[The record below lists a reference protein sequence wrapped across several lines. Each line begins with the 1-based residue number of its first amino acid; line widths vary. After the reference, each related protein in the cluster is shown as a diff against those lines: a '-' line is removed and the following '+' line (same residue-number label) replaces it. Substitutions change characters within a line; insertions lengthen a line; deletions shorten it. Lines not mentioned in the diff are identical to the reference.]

1 MSRRENRPEVQGY
14 MPDWGTL
21 YERWK
26 NKELGKDTMDMI
38 QKGIVDDYNSNP
50 DLQKLVHGVGDFYQ
64 DLRTVD
70 GKEKYNPFNYLTA
83 GTLRALEGAGW
94 LVDKTA
100 GKFLKD
106 TIHNTLRVDPRIA
119 TIGSEAIQ
127 IAAAPKAI
135 SKSIGSLNKAIASPQ
150 AKNLAYKA
158 GQSARRFKDRL
169 GSVPTTAYDDAIGI
183 FELPSQEFK
192 ELGKLAKQP
201 GINSLTLAR
210 RFQLQKKALERKYG
224 KRPDSDLQGMATPN
238 QPRPKLP
245 PKVTTNE
252 KIKKAL
258 LNDEAIILNPTYR
271 GGKITVRDEA
281 DFFDVSAALIGPGQE
296 IKKDAK
302 GRKIPYVRKGPG
314 NVTEFGGTKSAQR
327 DMIYKHLQAAL
338 GPKNIT
344 RTEFNKYAK
353 EQIEAE
359 KDLRKAIKLLNLR
372 SYASIKN
379 IDLSEYPTKEAQ
391 LEFLNQINK
400 AKKNKTNYTDYKETF
415 DYGHIISAKT
425 GFRLED
431 LGMNRISN
439 TEIESARNIE
449 SRDPYTNRIIEILQE
464 GNRERGSRRDFIP
477 EVQMMR
483 NTAGTVVEDFVKWKS
498 NQPGAKGP
506 NLYKILDKFIPREQ
520 HDNYLKFVQKRFYEK
535 RQVAGS
541 FKNYLEF
548 EEGIP
553 YARFKKLG
561 SKLQL
566 QLRRAYEKEV
576 ADAGIVTGRQQYDQA
591 YQWMREAIDE
601 FIGLHHLDK
610 AKRIRAPKEA
620 GALYDIEDLMPRDIE
635 TLLDMILP
643 DSIND

>member
-1 MSRRENRPEVQGY
+1 M
-14 MPDWGTL
+14 
-21 YERWK
+21 
-26 NKELGKDTMDMI
+26 
-38 QKGIVDDYNSNP
+38 
-50 DLQKLVHGVGDFYQ
+50 
-64 DLRTVD
+64 
-70 GKEKYNPFNYLTA
+70 
-83 GTLRALEGAGW
+83 
-94 LVDKTA
+94 
-100 GKFLKD
+100 
-106 TIHNTLRVDPRIA
+106 
-119 TIGSEAIQ
+119 
-127 IAAAPKAI
+127 
-135 SKSIGSLNKAIASPQ
+135 KSP
-150 AKNLAYKA
+150 
-158 GQSARRFKDRL
+158 KDRFP
-169 GSVPTTAYDDAIGI
+169 GADDIKG
-183 FELPSQEFK
+183 QE
-192 ELGKLAKQP
+192 Q
-201 GINSLTLAR
+201 S
-210 RFQLQKKALERKYG
+210 
-224 KRPDSDLQGMATPN
+224 
-238 QPRPKLP
+238 RPKLP

-252 KIKKAL
+252 KMKKAL

-296 IKKDAK
+296 TKKDSK
-302 GRKIPYVRKGPG
+302 GRKIPYDRKG
-314 NVTEFGGTKSAQR
+314 VTEFGSTKSAQR
-327 DMIYKHLQAAL
+327 DKVYKHLQAAL

-372 SYASIKN
+372 AYAAEKG

-400 AKKNKTNYTDYKETF
+400 AKRAKTNYTDYRETF

-439 TEIESARNIE
+439 TEIEAAHNIV
-449 SRDPYTNRIIEILQE
+449 SRDPYTQKIIEILQE

-483 NTAGTVVEDFVKWKS
+483 NTAGTVVEDFIKWRS

-520 HDNYLKFVQKRFYEK
+520 HENYLRFVQKRFYEK

-541 FKNYLEF
+541 FKEFLEY

-553 YARFKKLG
+553 YERFKKLG
-561 SKLQL
+561 RKLQL
-566 QLRRAYEKEV
+566 QLRRMYEKEV
-576 ADAGIVTGRQQYDQA
+576 ADAGIVIGRQQYDQA

-610 AKRIRAPKEA
+610 AKRIRGPKEA

>member
-1 MSRRENRPEVQGY
+1 MSYIKPIPLEELPYTPVELGEMLDNDEKEREIEIEGY
-14 MPDWGTL
+14 GKGRLVISPQN
-21 YERWK
+21 K
-26 NKELGKDTMDMI
+26 NKPFFYADEANLPANQKAAKQLQVAETAFNAPLLLSPLLGLASGIPKIVKDRTRAQIKKARMSADE
-38 QKGIVDDYNSNP
+38 SN
-50 DLQKLVHGVGDFYQ
+50 LEGAINLKQ
-64 DLRTVD
+64 TVD
-70 GKEKYNPFNYLTA
+70 GVFNMPSQQVRDIVRIAKKNKISYKQAEEYLNLKLKGVEPS
-83 GTLRALEGAGW
+83 GTLNPGSSVE
-94 LVDKTA
+94 
-100 GKFLKD
+100 
-106 TIHNTLRVDPRIA
+106 TLTKRFM
-119 TIGSEAIQ
+119 
-127 IAAAPKAI
+127 
-135 SKSIGSLNKAIASPQ
+135 KSP
-150 AKNLAYKA
+150 
-158 GQSARRFKDRL
+158 KDRFP
-169 GSVPTTAYDDAIGI
+169 GADDIKG
-183 FELPSQEFK
+183 QE
-192 ELGKLAKQP
+192 Q
-201 GINSLTLAR
+201 S
-210 RFQLQKKALERKYG
+210 
-224 KRPDSDLQGMATPN
+224 
-238 QPRPKLP
+238 RPKLP

-252 KIKKAL
+252 KMKQAL

-296 IKKDAK
+296 IKKDSK
-302 GRKIPYVRKGPG
+302 GRKIPYDRRG
-314 NVTEFGGTKSAQR
+314 VTEFGSAKSAQR
-327 DMIYKHLQAAL
+327 DKVYKHLQAAL

-353 EQIEAE
+353 EQVEAE

-372 SYASIKN
+372 AYAAEKG

-400 AKKNKTNYTDYKETF
+400 AKRAKTNYTDYRETF

-439 TEIESARNIE
+439 TEIEAAHNIV
-449 SRDPYTNRIIEILQE
+449 SRDPYTQKIIEILQE

-483 NTAGTVVEDFVKWKS
+483 NTAGSVVEDFVKWKS

-520 HDNYLKFVQKRFYEK
+520 HENYLRFVQKRFYEK

-553 YARFKKLG
+553 YERFKKLG
-561 SKLQL
+561 RKLQL
-566 QLRRAYEKEV
+566 KLRRAYEKEV

-610 AKRIRAPKEA
+610 AKRIRGPKEA

>member
-1 MSRRENRPEVQGY
+1 MSYIKPIPLEELPYTPVELGEMLDNDEKEREIEIEGY
-14 MPDWGTL
+14 GKGRLVISPQN
-21 YERWK
+21 K
-26 NKELGKDTMDMI
+26 NKPFFYADEANLPANQKAAKQLQVAETAFNAPLLLSPLLGLASGIPKIVKDRTRAQIKKARMSADE
-38 QKGIVDDYNSNP
+38 SN
-50 DLQKLVHGVGDFYQ
+50 LEGAINLKQ
-64 DLRTVD
+64 TVD
-70 GKEKYNPFNYLTA
+70 GVFNMPSQQVRDIVRIAKKNKISYKQAEEYLNLKLKGVEPS
-83 GTLRALEGAGW
+83 GTLNPGSSVE
-94 LVDKTA
+94 
-100 GKFLKD
+100 
-106 TIHNTLRVDPRIA
+106 TLTKRFM
-119 TIGSEAIQ
+119 
-127 IAAAPKAI
+127 
-135 SKSIGSLNKAIASPQ
+135 KSP
-150 AKNLAYKA
+150 
-158 GQSARRFKDRL
+158 KDRFP
-169 GSVPTTAYDDAIGI
+169 GADDIKG
-183 FELPSQEFK
+183 QE
-192 ELGKLAKQP
+192 Q
-201 GINSLTLAR
+201 S
-210 RFQLQKKALERKYG
+210 
-224 KRPDSDLQGMATPN
+224 
-238 QPRPKLP
+238 RPKLP

-252 KIKKAL
+252 KMKQAL

-296 IKKDAK
+296 IKKDFK
-302 GRKIPYVRKGPG
+302 GRKIPYDIKE
-314 NVTEFGGTKSAQR
+314 VTEFGGVKSPQR
-327 DMIYKHLQAAL
+327 DKVYKHLQAAL

-353 EQIEAE
+353 EQVEAE

-372 SYASIKN
+372 AYAAEKG

-400 AKKNKTNYTDYKETF
+400 AKRAKTNYTDYRETF

-439 TEIESARNIE
+439 TEIEAAHNIV
-449 SRDPYTNRIIEILQE
+449 SRDPYTQKIIEILQE

-483 NTAGTVVEDFVKWKS
+483 NTAGSVVEDFVKWKS

-520 HDNYLKFVQKRFYEK
+520 HENYLRFVQKRFYEK

-553 YARFKKLG
+553 YERFKKLG
-561 SKLQL
+561 RKLQL
-566 QLRRAYEKEV
+566 KLRRAYEKEI

-610 AKRIRAPKEA
+610 AKRIRGPKEA

>member
-1 MSRRENRPEVQGY
+1 MSYIKPIPLEELPYTPVELGEMLDNDEKEREIEIEGY
-14 MPDWGTL
+14 GKGRLVISPQN
-21 YERWK
+21 K
-26 NKELGKDTMDMI
+26 NKPFFYADEANLPANQKAAKQLQVAETAFNAPLLLSPLLGLASGIPKIVKDRTRAQIKKARMSADE
-38 QKGIVDDYNSNP
+38 SN
-50 DLQKLVHGVGDFYQ
+50 LEGAINLKQ
-64 DLRTVD
+64 TVD
-70 GKEKYNPFNYLTA
+70 GVFNMPSQQVRDIVRIAKKNKISYKQAEEYLNLKLKRVEPS
-83 GTLRALEGAGW
+83 GTLNPGSSVE
-94 LVDKTA
+94 
-100 GKFLKD
+100 
-106 TIHNTLRVDPRIA
+106 TLTKRFM
-119 TIGSEAIQ
+119 
-127 IAAAPKAI
+127 
-135 SKSIGSLNKAIASPQ
+135 KSP
-150 AKNLAYKA
+150 
-158 GQSARRFKDRL
+158 KDRFP
-169 GSVPTTAYDDAIGI
+169 GADDIKG
-183 FELPSQEFK
+183 QE
-192 ELGKLAKQP
+192 Q
-201 GINSLTLAR
+201 S
-210 RFQLQKKALERKYG
+210 
-224 KRPDSDLQGMATPN
+224 
-238 QPRPKLP
+238 RPKLP

-252 KIKKAL
+252 KMKQAL

-296 IKKDAK
+296 TKKDSK
-302 GRKIPYVRKGPG
+302 GRKIPYDRRG
-314 NVTEFGGTKSAQR
+314 VTEFGSAKSAQR
-327 DMIYKHLQAAL
+327 DKVYKHLQAAL

-353 EQIEAE
+353 EQVEAE

-372 SYASIKN
+372 AYAAEKG

-400 AKKNKTNYTDYKETF
+400 AKRAKTNYTDYRETF

-439 TEIESARNIE
+439 TEIEAAHNIV
-449 SRDPYTNRIIEILQE
+449 SRDPYTQKIIEILQE

-483 NTAGTVVEDFVKWKS
+483 NTAGSVVEDFVKWKS

-520 HDNYLKFVQKRFYEK
+520 HENYLRFVQKRFYEK

-553 YARFKKLG
+553 YERFKKLG
-561 SKLQL
+561 RKLQL
-566 QLRRAYEKEV
+566 KLRRAYEKEV

-610 AKRIRAPKEA
+610 AKRIRGPKEA

>member
-1 MSRRENRPEVQGY
+1 MSYIKPIPLEELPYTPVELGEMLDNDEKEREIEIEGY
-14 MPDWGTL
+14 GKGRLVISPQN
-21 YERWK
+21 K
-26 NKELGKDTMDMI
+26 NKPFFYADEANLPANQKAAKQLQVAETAFNAPLLLSPLLGLASGIPKIVKDRTRAQIKKARMSADE
-38 QKGIVDDYNSNP
+38 SN
-50 DLQKLVHGVGDFYQ
+50 LEGAINLKQ
-64 DLRTVD
+64 TVD
-70 GKEKYNPFNYLTA
+70 GVFNMPSQQVRDIVRIAKKNKISYKQAEEYLNLKLKGVEPS
-83 GTLRALEGAGW
+83 GTLNPGSSVE
-94 LVDKTA
+94 
-100 GKFLKD
+100 
-106 TIHNTLRVDPRIA
+106 TLTKRFM
-119 TIGSEAIQ
+119 
-127 IAAAPKAI
+127 
-135 SKSIGSLNKAIASPQ
+135 KSP
-150 AKNLAYKA
+150 
-158 GQSARRFKDRL
+158 KDRFP
-169 GSVPTTAYDDAIGI
+169 GADDIKG
-183 FELPSQEFK
+183 QE
-192 ELGKLAKQP
+192 Q
-201 GINSLTLAR
+201 S
-210 RFQLQKKALERKYG
+210 
-224 KRPDSDLQGMATPN
+224 
-238 QPRPKLP
+238 RPKLP

-252 KIKKAL
+252 KMKQAL

-296 IKKDAK
+296 TKKDSK
-302 GRKIPYVRKGPG
+302 GRKIPYDRKG
-314 NVTEFGGTKSAQR
+314 VTEFGGTKSSQR
-327 DMIYKHLQAAL
+327 DKVYKHLQAAL

-353 EQIEAE
+353 EQVEAE

-372 SYASIKN
+372 AYAAEKG

-400 AKKNKTNYTDYKETF
+400 AKRAKTNYTDYRETF

-439 TEIESARNIE
+439 TEIEAAHNIV
-449 SRDPYTNRIIEILQE
+449 SRDPYTQKIIEILQE

-483 NTAGTVVEDFVKWKS
+483 NTAGSVVEDFVKWKS

-520 HDNYLKFVQKRFYEK
+520 HENYLRFVQKRFYEK

-553 YARFKKLG
+553 YERFKKLG
-561 SKLQL
+561 RKLQL
-566 QLRRAYEKEV
+566 KLRRAYEKEV

-610 AKRIRAPKEA
+610 AKRIRGPKEA

>member
-1 MSRRENRPEVQGY
+1 MSYIKPIPLEELPYTPVELGEMLDNDEKEREIEIEGY
-14 MPDWGTL
+14 GKGRLVISPQN
-21 YERWK
+21 K
-26 NKELGKDTMDMI
+26 NKPFFYADEANLPANQKAAKQLQVAETAFNAPLLLSPLLGLASGIPKIVKDRTRAQIKKARMSADE
-38 QKGIVDDYNSNP
+38 SN
-50 DLQKLVHGVGDFYQ
+50 LEGAINLKQ
-64 DLRTVD
+64 TVD
-70 GKEKYNPFNYLTA
+70 GVFNMPSQQVRDIVRIAKQNKISYKQAEEYLNLKLKGVEPS
-83 GTLRALEGAGW
+83 GTLNPGSSVE
-94 LVDKTA
+94 
-100 GKFLKD
+100 
-106 TIHNTLRVDPRIA
+106 TLTKRFM
-119 TIGSEAIQ
+119 
-127 IAAAPKAI
+127 
-135 SKSIGSLNKAIASPQ
+135 KSP
-150 AKNLAYKA
+150 
-158 GQSARRFKDRL
+158 KDRFP
-169 GSVPTTAYDDAIGI
+169 GADDIKG
-183 FELPSQEFK
+183 QE
-192 ELGKLAKQP
+192 Q
-201 GINSLTLAR
+201 S
-210 RFQLQKKALERKYG
+210 
-224 KRPDSDLQGMATPN
+224 
-238 QPRPKLP
+238 RPKLP

-252 KIKKAL
+252 KMKQAL

-296 IKKDAK
+296 TKKDPK
-302 GRKIPYVRKGPG
+302 GRKIPYDRKG
-314 NVTEFGGTKSAQR
+314 VTEFGGTKSSQR
-327 DMIYKHLQAAL
+327 DKVYKHLQAAL

-372 SYASIKN
+372 AYAAEKG

-400 AKKNKTNYTDYKETF
+400 AKRAKTNYTDYRETF

-439 TEIESARNIE
+439 TEIEAAHNIV
-449 SRDPYTNRIIEILQE
+449 SRDPYTQKIIEILQE

-483 NTAGTVVEDFVKWKS
+483 NTAGSVVEDFVKWKS

-520 HDNYLKFVQKRFYEK
+520 HENYLRFVQKRFYEK

-553 YARFKKLG
+553 YERFKKLG
-561 SKLQL
+561 RKLQL
-566 QLRRAYEKEV
+566 KLRRAYEKEV

-610 AKRIRAPKEA
+610 AKRIRGPKEA

>member
-1 MSRRENRPEVQGY
+1 MSYIKPIPLEELPYTPVELGEMLENDEKEREIEVEGY
-14 MPDWGTL
+14 GKGRL
-21 YERWK
+21 VISKQNK
-26 NKELGKDTMDMI
+26 NKPFFYADEANIPANQKAAKQLQVAETAFNAPLLLSPLLGLASGIPKIVKDRTRAQIKKARMSADE
-38 QKGIVDDYNSNP
+38 SN
-50 DLQKLVHGVGDFYQ
+50 LEGAINLKQ
-64 DLRTVD
+64 TVD
-70 GKEKYNPFNYLTA
+70 GVFNMPSQQVRDIVRIAKQNKISYKQAEEYLNLKLKGVEPS
-83 GTLRALEGAGW
+83 GTLNPGSSIE
-94 LVDKTA
+94 
-100 GKFLKD
+100 
-106 TIHNTLRVDPRIA
+106 TLTKRFM
-119 TIGSEAIQ
+119 
-127 IAAAPKAI
+127 
-135 SKSIGSLNKAIASPQ
+135 KSP
-150 AKNLAYKA
+150 
-158 GQSARRFKDRL
+158 KDRFP
-169 GSVPTTAYDDAIGI
+169 GADDIKG
-183 FELPSQEFK
+183 QE
-192 ELGKLAKQP
+192 Q
-201 GINSLTLAR
+201 S
-210 RFQLQKKALERKYG
+210 
-224 KRPDSDLQGMATPN
+224 
-238 QPRPKLP
+238 RPKLP

-252 KIKKAL
+252 KMKKAL

-296 IKKDAK
+296 IKKDSK
-302 GRKIPYVRKGPG
+302 GRKIPYDRRG
-314 NVTEFGGTKSAQR
+314 VTEFGSAKSAQR
-327 DMIYKHLQAAL
+327 DKVYKHLQAAL

-353 EQIEAE
+353 EQVEAE

-372 SYASIKN
+372 AYAAEKG

-400 AKKNKTNYTDYKETF
+400 AKRAKTNYTDYRETF

-439 TEIESARNIE
+439 TEIEAAHNIV
-449 SRDPYTNRIIEILQE
+449 SRDPYTQKIIEILQE

-520 HDNYLKFVQKRFYEK
+520 HENYLRFVQKRFYEK

-553 YARFKKLG
+553 YERFKKLG
-561 SKLQL
+561 RKLQL
-566 QLRRAYEKEV
+566 KLRRAYEKEV
-576 ADAGIVTGRQQYDQA
+576 ADAGIVIGRQQYDQA

-610 AKRIRAPKEA
+610 AKRIRGPKEA

>member
-1 MSRRENRPEVQGY
+1 MSYIKPIPLEELPYTPVELGEMLDNDEKEREIEIEGY
-14 MPDWGTL
+14 GKGRLVISPQN
-21 YERWK
+21 K
-26 NKELGKDTMDMI
+26 NKPFFYADEANLPANQKAAKQLQVAETAFNAPLLLSPLLGLASGIPKIVKDRTRAQIKKARMSADE
-38 QKGIVDDYNSNP
+38 SN
-50 DLQKLVHGVGDFYQ
+50 LEGAINLKQ
-64 DLRTVD
+64 TVD
-70 GKEKYNPFNYLTA
+70 GVFNMPSQQVRDIVRIAKKNKISYKQAEEYLNLKLKGVEPS
-83 GTLRALEGAGW
+83 GTLNPGSSVE
-94 LVDKTA
+94 
-100 GKFLKD
+100 
-106 TIHNTLRVDPRIA
+106 TLTKRFM
-119 TIGSEAIQ
+119 
-127 IAAAPKAI
+127 
-135 SKSIGSLNKAIASPQ
+135 KSP
-150 AKNLAYKA
+150 
-158 GQSARRFKDRL
+158 KDRFP
-169 GSVPTTAYDDAIGI
+169 GADDIKG
-183 FELPSQEFK
+183 QE
-192 ELGKLAKQP
+192 Q
-201 GINSLTLAR
+201 S
-210 RFQLQKKALERKYG
+210 
-224 KRPDSDLQGMATPN
+224 
-238 QPRPKLP
+238 RPKLP

-252 KIKKAL
+252 KMKQAL

-271 GGKITVRDEA
+271 GGKITVRAEA

-296 IKKDAK
+296 TKKDSK
-302 GRKIPYVRKGPG
+302 GRKIPYDRRG
-314 NVTEFGGTKSAQR
+314 VTEFGSAKSAQR
-327 DMIYKHLQAAL
+327 DKVYKHLQAAL

-353 EQIEAE
+353 EQVEAE

-372 SYASIKN
+372 AYAAEKG

-400 AKKNKTNYTDYKETF
+400 AKRNKTNYTDYRETF

-439 TEIESARNIE
+439 TEIEAAHNIV
-449 SRDPYTNRIIEILQE
+449 SRDPYTQKIIEILQE

-483 NTAGTVVEDFVKWKS
+483 NTAGSVVEDFVKWKS

-520 HDNYLKFVQKRFYEK
+520 HENYLRFVQKRFYEK

-553 YARFKKLG
+553 YERFKKLG
-561 SKLQL
+561 RKLQL
-566 QLRRAYEKEV
+566 KLRRAYEKEV

-610 AKRIRAPKEA
+610 AKRIRGPKEA

>member
-1 MSRRENRPEVQGY
+1 MSYIKPIPLEELPYTPVELGEMLDNDEKEREIEIEGY
-14 MPDWGTL
+14 GKGRLVISPQN
-21 YERWK
+21 K
-26 NKELGKDTMDMI
+26 NKPFFYADEANLPANQKAAKQLQVAETAFNAPLLLSPLLGLASGIPKIVKDRTRAQIKKARMSADE
-38 QKGIVDDYNSNP
+38 SN
-50 DLQKLVHGVGDFYQ
+50 LEGAINLKQ
-64 DLRTVD
+64 TVD
-70 GKEKYNPFNYLTA
+70 GVFNMPSQQVRDIVRIAKKNKISYKQAEEYLNLKLKGVEPS
-83 GTLRALEGAGW
+83 GTLNPGSSVE
-94 LVDKTA
+94 
-100 GKFLKD
+100 
-106 TIHNTLRVDPRIA
+106 TLTKRFM
-119 TIGSEAIQ
+119 
-127 IAAAPKAI
+127 
-135 SKSIGSLNKAIASPQ
+135 KSP
-150 AKNLAYKA
+150 
-158 GQSARRFKDRL
+158 KDRFP
-169 GSVPTTAYDDAIGI
+169 GADDIKG
-183 FELPSQEFK
+183 QE
-192 ELGKLAKQP
+192 Q
-201 GINSLTLAR
+201 S
-210 RFQLQKKALERKYG
+210 
-224 KRPDSDLQGMATPN
+224 
-238 QPRPKLP
+238 RPKLP

-252 KIKKAL
+252 KMKQAL

-296 IKKDAK
+296 IMKDSK
-302 GRKIPYVRKGPG
+302 GRKIPYDRRG
-314 NVTEFGGTKSAQR
+314 VTEFGSTKSAQR
-327 DMIYKHLQAAL
+327 DKIYKHLQAAL

-372 SYASIKN
+372 AYAAEKG

-400 AKKNKTNYTDYKETF
+400 AKRAKTNYTDYRETF

-439 TEIESARNIE
+439 TEIEAAHNIV
-449 SRDPYTNRIIEILQE
+449 SRDPYTQKIIEILQE

-483 NTAGTVVEDFVKWKS
+483 NTAGSVVEDFVKWKS

-520 HDNYLKFVQKRFYEK
+520 HENYLRFVQKRFYEK

-553 YARFKKLG
+553 YERFKKLG
-561 SKLQL
+561 RKLQL
-566 QLRRAYEKEV
+566 KLRRAYEKEV

-610 AKRIRAPKEA
+610 AKRIRGPKEA

>member
-1 MSRRENRPEVQGY
+1 MAYIKPIPLEELPYTPVELGEMLDNDEKEREIEIEGY
-14 MPDWGTL
+14 GKGRLVISPQN
-21 YERWK
+21 K
-26 NKELGKDTMDMI
+26 NKPFFYADEANLPANQKAAKQLQVAETAFNAPLLLSPLLGLASGIPKIVKDRTRAQIKKARMSADE
-38 QKGIVDDYNSNP
+38 SN
-50 DLQKLVHGVGDFYQ
+50 LEGAINLKQ
-64 DLRTVD
+64 TVD
-70 GKEKYNPFNYLTA
+70 GVFNMPSQQVRDIVRIAKKNKISYKQAEEYLNLKLKGVEPS
-83 GTLRALEGAGW
+83 GTLNPGSSVE
-94 LVDKTA
+94 
-100 GKFLKD
+100 
-106 TIHNTLRVDPRIA
+106 TLTKRFM
-119 TIGSEAIQ
+119 
-127 IAAAPKAI
+127 
-135 SKSIGSLNKAIASPQ
+135 KSP
-150 AKNLAYKA
+150 
-158 GQSARRFKDRL
+158 KDRFP
-169 GSVPTTAYDDAIGI
+169 GADDIKG
-183 FELPSQEFK
+183 QE
-192 ELGKLAKQP
+192 Q
-201 GINSLTLAR
+201 S
-210 RFQLQKKALERKYG
+210 
-224 KRPDSDLQGMATPN
+224 
-238 QPRPKLP
+238 RPKLP

-252 KIKKAL
+252 KMKQAL

-296 IKKDAK
+296 TKKDSK
-302 GRKIPYVRKGPG
+302 GRKIPYDRRG
-314 NVTEFGGTKSAQR
+314 VTEFGSAKSAQR
-327 DMIYKHLQAAL
+327 DKVYKHLQAAL

-353 EQIEAE
+353 EQVEAE

-372 SYASIKN
+372 AYAAEKG

-400 AKKNKTNYTDYKETF
+400 AKRAKTNYTDYRETF

-439 TEIESARNIE
+439 TEIEAAHNIV
-449 SRDPYTNRIIEILQE
+449 SRDPYTQKIIEILQE

-483 NTAGTVVEDFVKWKS
+483 NTAGSVVEDFVKWKS

-520 HDNYLKFVQKRFYEK
+520 HENYLRFVQKRFYEK

-553 YARFKKLG
+553 YERFKKLG
-561 SKLQL
+561 RKLQL
-566 QLRRAYEKEV
+566 KLRRAYEKEV

-610 AKRIRAPKEA
+610 AKRIRGPKEA

>member
-1 MSRRENRPEVQGY
+1 MSYIKPIPLEDLPYTPVELGEMLENDEKEREIEVEGY
-14 MPDWGTL
+14 GKGRL
-21 YERWK
+21 VISKQNK
-26 NKELGKDTMDMI
+26 NKPFFYADEANIPANQKAAKQLEIAETAFNAPLLLSPVLGLASGIPKIAKDKTRAQIKKARMSADE
-38 QKGIVDDYNSNP
+38 SN
-50 DLQKLVHGVGDFYQ
+50 LEGAINLKQ
-64 DLRTVD
+64 TVD
-70 GKEKYNPFNYLTA
+70 GVFNMPSQQVQQIIKIAKRNKISYKQAEEYLNLKLKGIEPT
-83 GTLRALEGAGW
+83 GTLNPGSSVE
-94 LVDKTA
+94 
-100 GKFLKD
+100 
-106 TIHNTLRVDPRIA
+106 TLTKRFM
-119 TIGSEAIQ
+119 
-127 IAAAPKAI
+127 
-135 SKSIGSLNKAIASPQ
+135 KSP
-150 AKNLAYKA
+150 
-158 GQSARRFKDRL
+158 KDRFP
-169 GSVPTTAYDDAIGI
+169 GADDIKG
-183 FELPSQEFK
+183 QE
-192 ELGKLAKQP
+192 
-201 GINSLTLAR
+201 
-210 RFQLQKKALERKYG
+210 
-224 KRPDSDLQGMATPN
+224 

-252 KIKKAL
+252 KMRRAL

-296 IKKDAK
+296 TKKDSK
-302 GRKIPYVRKGPG
+302 GRKIPYDRRG
-314 NVTEFGGTKSAQR
+314 VTEFGSTKSAQR
-327 DMIYKHLQAAL
+327 DKVYKHLQAAL

-353 EQIEAE
+353 EQIAAE

-372 SYASIKN
+372 SYAANKG

-391 LEFLNQINK
+391 LDFLNYINK
-400 AKKNKTNYTDYKETF
+400 RKRAKDPRYIDYKETF

-439 TEIESARNIE
+439 TEIESAHNIV
-449 SRDPYTNRIIEILQE
+449 SRDPYTQKIIEILQE

-483 NTAGTVVEDFVKWKS
+483 NTAGTVVEDFVKWKA

-506 NLYKILDKFIPREQ
+506 NLTKILDKFIPREQ

-541 FKNYLEF
+541 FKQFLEY

-553 YARFKKLG
+553 YERFKKLG
-561 SKLQL
+561 RKLQL

-576 ADAGIVTGRQQYDQA
+576 ADAGIVIGRQQYDQA

-610 AKRIRAPKEA
+610 AKRIRGPKEA

>member
-1 MSRRENRPEVQGY
+1 MSYIKPIPLEDLPYTPVELGEMLENDEKEREIEVEGY
-14 MPDWGTL
+14 GKGRL
-21 YERWK
+21 VISKQNK
-26 NKELGKDTMDMI
+26 NKPFFYADEANLPANLKAAKQLQVAETAFNAPLLLSPVLGLASGIPKIAKDRTRAQIKKARMSADE
-38 QKGIVDDYNSNP
+38 SN
-50 DLQKLVHGVGDFYQ
+50 LEGAINLKK
-64 DLRTVD
+64 TVD
-70 GKEKYNPFNYLTA
+70 GVFNMPSQQVRDIIRIAKKNKISYKQAEEYLNLKLTGTEPT
-83 GTLRALEGAGW
+83 GTL
-94 LVDKTA
+94 
-100 GKFLKD
+100 
-106 TIHNTLRVDPRIA
+106 NP
-119 TIGSEAIQ
+119 GSSVE
-127 IAAAPKAI
+127 KLTKRFM
-135 SKSIGSLNKAIASPQ
+135 KSP
-150 AKNLAYKA
+150 
-158 GQSARRFKDRL
+158 KDRFP
-169 GSVPTTAYDDAIGI
+169 GADDVKG
-183 FELPSQEFK
+183 QE
-192 ELGKLAKQP
+192 Q
-201 GINSLTLAR
+201 S
-210 RFQLQKKALERKYG
+210 
-224 KRPDSDLQGMATPN
+224 
-238 QPRPKLP
+238 RPKLP

-252 KIKKAL
+252 KMKQAL

-296 IKKDAK
+296 IMKDSK
-302 GRKIPYVRKGPG
+302 GRKIPYDRKG
-314 NVTEFGGTKSAQR
+314 VTEFGGTKSPQR
-327 DMIYKHLQAAL
+327 DKVYKHLQAAL

-344 RTEFNKYAK
+344 REEFNKYAK

-372 SYASIKN
+372 AYAAEKG

-400 AKKNKTNYTDYKETF
+400 AKRAKTNYTDYRETF

-439 TEIESARNIE
+439 TEIEAAHNIV
-449 SRDPYTNRIIEILQE
+449 SRDPYTQKIIEILQE

-477 EVQMMR
+477 EIQMMR

-553 YARFKKLG
+553 YERFKKLG
-561 SKLQL
+561 RKLQL

-576 ADAGIVTGRQQYDQA
+576 AEAGIVVGRQQYDQA

-610 AKRIRAPKEA
+610 AKRIRGPKEA

>member
-1 MSRRENRPEVQGY
+1 MSYIKPIPLEELPYTPVELGEMLENDEKEREIEVEGY
-14 MPDWGTL
+14 GKGRL
-21 YERWK
+21 VISRQNK
-26 NKELGKDTMDMI
+26 NKPFFYADEANIPANLKAAKQLQIAETAFNAPLLLSPLLGLATGIPKIAKDRTRAQIKKARMSADE
-38 QKGIVDDYNSNP
+38 SN
-50 DLQKLVHGVGDFYQ
+50 LEGAINLKQ
-64 DLRTVD
+64 TVD
-70 GKEKYNPFNYLTA
+70 GVFNMPSQQVRDIVRIAKKNKISYKQAEEYLNLKLKGVEPK
-83 GTLRALEGAGW
+83 GTLNPGSDRLSRGYKKGG
-94 LVDKTA
+94 LFDPNRD
-100 GKFLKD
+100 D
-106 TIHNTLRVDPRIA
+106 TIMYSST
-119 TIGSEAIQ
+119 
-127 IAAAPKAI
+127 
-135 SKSIGSLNKAIASPQ
+135 
-150 AKNLAYKA
+150 
-158 GQSARRFKDRL
+158 
-169 GSVPTTAYDDAIGI
+169 
-183 FELPSQEFK
+183 
-192 ELGKLAKQP
+192 
-201 GINSLTLAR
+201 
-210 RFQLQKKALERKYG
+210 
-224 KRPDSDLQGMATPN
+224 PD

-245 PKVTTNE
+245 PKITTNE
-252 KIKKAL
+252 KMKKAL

-296 IKKDAK
+296 TKKDSK
-302 GRKIPYVRKGPG
+302 GRKIPYDRKG
-314 NVTEFGGTKSAQR
+314 VTEFGSAKSAQR
-327 DMIYKHLQAAL
+327 DKIYKHLQAAL

-353 EQIEAE
+353 EQVEAE

-372 SYASIKN
+372 AYAAEKG

-400 AKKNKTNYTDYKETF
+400 AKRAKTNYTDYRETF

-439 TEIESARNIE
+439 TEIEAAHNIV
-449 SRDPYTNRIIEILQE
+449 SRDPYTQKIIEILQE

-483 NTAGTVVEDFVKWKS
+483 NTAGTVVEDFIKWRS

-506 NLYKILDKFIPREQ
+506 NLYKILDNFIPREQ
-520 HDNYLKFVQKRFYEK
+520 HENYLRFVQKRFYEK

-541 FKNYLEF
+541 FKQYLEN
-548 EEGIP
+548 ELGMP
-553 YARFKKLG
+553 YKRFNKLG
-561 SKLQL
+561 RKLQL
-566 QLRRAYEKEV
+566 QIRRDYEKEV
-576 ADAGIVTGRQQYDQA
+576 AEAGIVIGRQQYDQA

-610 AKRIRAPKEA
+610 AKRIRGPKEA

-643 DSIND
+643 DSIDD

>member
-1 MSRRENRPEVQGY
+1 MPDHYDEKDYEENRRSNRPEFKEREKF
-14 MPDWGTL
+14 GTEFLNRIGDRINETAYGRFRQEGLQKQAELKGKL
-21 YERWK
+21 YESSSPLIQKVIDTYNTPNRLEANILK
-26 NKELGKDTMDMI
+26 GISDATQIDERISTPLTYAALAGGVKGLSKVKPKHLGIKQTIEPYTPPKGLGKTPRNMVNI
-38 QKGIVDDYNSNP
+38 TNQVDEVFNMPSFTVQEIIKVAKRNKISYKKAEEYLKLKTQGTTPTQSINP
-50 DLQKLVHGVGDFYQ
+50 GTNAGLIEGDLPLNVVHARLMKIAKD
-64 DLRTVD
+64 
-70 GKEKYNPFNYLTA
+70 K
-83 GTLRALEGAGW
+83 GAG
-94 LVDKTA
+94 D
-100 GKFLKD
+100 
-106 TIHNTLRVDPRIA
+106 
-119 TIGSEAIQ
+119 
-127 IAAAPKAI
+127 
-135 SKSIGSLNKAIASPQ
+135 
-150 AKNLAYKA
+150 
-158 GQSARRFKDRL
+158 
-169 GSVPTTAYDDAIGI
+169 
-183 FELPSQEFK
+183 
-192 ELGKLAKQP
+192 
-201 GINSLTLAR
+201 
-210 RFQLQKKALERKYG
+210 LE
-224 KRPDSDLQGMATPN
+224 M
-238 QPRPKLP
+238 KLP
-245 PKVTTNE
+245 PKITTNE
-252 KIKKAL
+252 KMKQAL

-296 IKKDAK
+296 TKKDSK
-302 GRKIPYVRKGPG
+302 GRKIPYDRRG
-314 NVTEFGGTKSAQR
+314 VTEFGGTKSPQR
-327 DMIYKHLQAAL
+327 DKVYKHLQAAL

-372 SYASIKN
+372 AYAAEKG
-379 IDLSEYPTKEAQ
+379 IDLSNYPTKEAQ

-400 AKKNKTNYTDYKETF
+400 AKRAKTNYTDYRETF

-439 TEIESARNIE
+439 TEIEAAHNIV
-449 SRDPYTNRIIEILQE
+449 SRDPYTQKIIEILQE

-520 HDNYLKFVQKRFYEK
+520 HENYLRFVQKRFYEK

-541 FKNYLEF
+541 FKEYLEY
-548 EEGIP
+548 ELGIP
-553 YARFKKLG
+553 FKRFNKLG
-561 SKLQL
+561 RKLQL
-566 QLRRAYEKEV
+566 QIRRDYEKEV
-576 ADAGIVTGRQQYDQA
+576 AEAGIVIGRQQYDQA

-643 DSIND
+643 DSIDD

>member
-1 MSRRENRPEVQGY
+1 MNAYIRNRQNRPEF
-14 MPDWGTL
+14 PEDREKFGTEFL
-21 YERWK
+21 DNIGDRINETAF
-26 NKELGKDTMDMI
+26 GKFR
-38 QKGIVDDYNSNP
+38 QEGLKKQA
-50 DLQKLVHGVGDFYQ
+50 DLQKKVYESSSPLIQKAINAYTTPNRIEQNILGKISDITQIDERISTPLTYAAIGGGIKGASKLKPKHLGITQTIEPFTPPKSVGKIPRKMVNITDQVDEVFNMPSFTVQEIIKVAKRNKISYKKAEEYLRLKTQGTTPTQSINPGTNAGLIEGDLPLNVVHARLMKIAKD
-64 DLRTVD
+64 
-70 GKEKYNPFNYLTA
+70 K
-83 GTLRALEGAGW
+83 GAG
-94 LVDKTA
+94 D
-100 GKFLKD
+100 
-106 TIHNTLRVDPRIA
+106 
-119 TIGSEAIQ
+119 
-127 IAAAPKAI
+127 
-135 SKSIGSLNKAIASPQ
+135 
-150 AKNLAYKA
+150 
-158 GQSARRFKDRL
+158 
-169 GSVPTTAYDDAIGI
+169 
-183 FELPSQEFK
+183 
-192 ELGKLAKQP
+192 
-201 GINSLTLAR
+201 
-210 RFQLQKKALERKYG
+210 LE
-224 KRPDSDLQGMATPN
+224 M
-238 QPRPKLP
+238 KLP

-252 KIKKAL
+252 KIRQAL
-258 LNDEAIILNPTYR
+258 LNDEAVILPATYK
-271 GGKITVRDEA
+271 GGPKEIRKEA

-296 IKKDAK
+296 GKRDSK
-302 GRKIPYVRKGPG
+302 GRKIPYDRKE
-314 NVTEFGGTKSAQR
+314 VTEFGGAKSAQR
-327 DMIYKHLQAAL
+327 DKVYKHLQAEL
-338 GPKNIT
+338 GIKNIT

-353 EQIEAE
+353 EQIAAE

-372 SYASIKN
+372 SYAANKG

-391 LEFLNQINK
+391 LEFLNFINK
-400 AKKNKTNYTDYKETF
+400 RKRAKDPKYIDYRETF

-439 TEIESARNIE
+439 TEIETAHNIV
-449 SRDPYTNRIIEILQE
+449 SRDPYTQKIIEILQE

-483 NTAGTVVEDFVKWKS
+483 NTAGSVVEDFVKWKS

-520 HDNYLKFVQKRFYEK
+520 HDNYLRFVKKKFYEK

-553 YARFKKLG
+553 YERFKKLG
-561 SKLQL
+561 RKLQL
-566 QLRRAYEKEV
+566 QLRKAYEKEV
-576 ADAGIVTGRQQYDQA
+576 AEAGIVIGRQQYDQA

-610 AKRIRAPKEA
+610 AKRIRGPKEA

>member
-1 MSRRENRPEVQGY
+1 MSYIKPIPLEELPYTPVELGEMLENNEKEREIEIEGLGKGRLVISKQN
-14 MPDWGTL
+14 
-21 YERWK
+21 K
-26 NKELGKDTMDMI
+26 NKPFFYADEANIPANQKAAKQLQVAETAFNAPLLLSPLLGLASGIPKIAKDRTRAQIKKARMSADE
-38 QKGIVDDYNSNP
+38 SN
-50 DLQKLVHGVGDFYQ
+50 LEGAINLKQ
-64 DLRTVD
+64 TVD
-70 GKEKYNPFNYLTA
+70 GVFNMPSQQVRDIVRIAKKNKISYKQAEEYLNLKLKGVEPS
-83 GTLRALEGAGW
+83 GTLNPGSSIE
-94 LVDKTA
+94 
-100 GKFLKD
+100 
-106 TIHNTLRVDPRIA
+106 TLTKRFM
-119 TIGSEAIQ
+119 
-127 IAAAPKAI
+127 
-135 SKSIGSLNKAIASPQ
+135 KSP
-150 AKNLAYKA
+150 
-158 GQSARRFKDRL
+158 KDRFP
-169 GSVPTTAYDDAIGI
+169 GADDVKG
-183 FELPSQEFK
+183 QE
-192 ELGKLAKQP
+192 QP
-201 GINSLTLAR
+201 
-210 RFQLQKKALERKYG
+210 K
-224 KRPDSDLQGMATPN
+224 
-238 QPRPKLP
+238 PKLP

-252 KIKKAL
+252 KMKQAL

-296 IKKDAK
+296 TKKDSK
-302 GRKIPYVRKGPG
+302 GRKIPYDRRG
-314 NVTEFGGTKSAQR
+314 VTEFGGAKSAQR
-327 DMIYKHLQAAL
+327 DKIYKHLQAEL

-353 EQIEAE
+353 EQVEAE

-372 SYASIKN
+372 AYAAEKG

-400 AKKNKTNYTDYKETF
+400 AKRAKTNYTDYRETF

-425 GFRLED
+425 GFRIED

-439 TEIESARNIE
+439 TEIEAAHNIV
-449 SRDPYTNRIIEILQE
+449 SRDPYTQKIIEILQE

-483 NTAGTVVEDFVKWKS
+483 NTAGSVVEDFVKWKS

-553 YARFKKLG
+553 YKRFKKLG
-561 SKLQL
+561 RKLQL

-576 ADAGIVTGRQQYDQA
+576 ADAGIVIGKQQYDLA
-591 YQWMREAIDE
+591 YRWMTEAIDE
-601 FIGLHHLDK
+601 FIGLHHLHKDK
-610 AKRIRAPKEA
+610 RVRSTKES
-620 GALYDIEDLMPRDIE
+620 GSLYDIEDLMPRDIE

-643 DSIND
+643 DSFNDG

>member
-14 MPDWGTL
+14 TPDWGTL

-70 GKEKYNPFNYLTA
+70 GKEKYNPLNYLTA
-83 GTLRALEGAGW
+83 GTLRTLEAAGW

-119 TIGSEAIQ
+119 ALGSEAIQ

-135 SKSIGSLNKAIASPQ
+135 SKGIGLLNKGIASKK
-150 AKNLAYKA
+150 AHNLAYKA
-158 GQSARRFKDRL
+158 GQSARRLKDRL

-183 FELPSQEFK
+183 FELPPDEFRA
-192 ELGKLAKQP
+192 LSKLSKQP

-210 RFQLQKKALERKYG
+210 RFQLQKQALERKYG
-224 KRPDSDLQGMATPN
+224 KRPSSDLQGMATPDD

-252 KIKKAL
+252 KMKQAL

-296 IKKDAK
+296 IKKDSK
-302 GRKIPYVRKGPG
+302 GRKIPYDRKK
-314 NVTEFGGTKSAQR
+314 VTEFGGKKGDQR
-327 DMIYKHLQAAL
+327 EFVFKHLQEKL
-338 GPKNIT
+338 GKKNIT
-344 RTEFNKYAK
+344 RAEFDKYAQ

-372 SYASIKN
+372 AYAAEKG

-391 LEFLNQINK
+391 LEFLNEINK
-400 AKKNKTNYTDYKETF
+400 AKRNKTGYTDYRETF

-439 TEIESARNIE
+439 TEIEAAHNIV
-449 SRDPYTNRIIEILQE
+449 SRDPYTQKIIEILQE

-483 NTAGTVVEDFVKWKS
+483 NTAGTVAEDFIKWRS
-498 NQPGAKGP
+498 NQPGARGP

-520 HDNYLKFVQKRFYEK
+520 HENYLRFVQKRFYER

-541 FKNYLEF
+541 FKNFLEF
-548 EEGIP
+548 ELGIP
-553 YARFKKLG
+553 FKRFNKLG
-561 SKLQL
+561 RKLQL
-566 QLRRAYEKEV
+566 QLRRDYEKEV
-576 ADAGIVTGRQQYDQA
+576 AEAGIVVGRQQYDQA
-591 YQWMREAIDE
+591 YQWMVEAIDE
-601 FIGLHHLDK
+601 FIGLHHSHK

>member
-1 MSRRENRPEVQGY
+1 MSYIKPIPLEELPYTPVELGEMLENDEKEREIEVEGY
-14 MPDWGTL
+14 GKGRL
-21 YERWK
+21 VISKQNK
-26 NKELGKDTMDMI
+26 NKPFFYADEANIPANQKAAKQLQVAETAFNAPLLLSPLLGLASGIPKIVKDRTRAQIKKARMSADE
-38 QKGIVDDYNSNP
+38 SN
-50 DLQKLVHGVGDFYQ
+50 LEGAINLKQ
-64 DLRTVD
+64 TVD
-70 GKEKYNPFNYLTA
+70 GVFNMPSQQVRDIVRIAKQNKISYKQAEEYLNLKLKGVEPS
-83 GTLRALEGAGW
+83 GTLNPGSSIE
-94 LVDKTA
+94 
-100 GKFLKD
+100 
-106 TIHNTLRVDPRIA
+106 TLTKRFM
-119 TIGSEAIQ
+119 
-127 IAAAPKAI
+127 
-135 SKSIGSLNKAIASPQ
+135 KSP
-150 AKNLAYKA
+150 
-158 GQSARRFKDRL
+158 KDRFP
-169 GSVPTTAYDDAIGI
+169 GADDIKG
-183 FELPSQEFK
+183 QE
-192 ELGKLAKQP
+192 Q
-201 GINSLTLAR
+201 S
-210 RFQLQKKALERKYG
+210 
-224 KRPDSDLQGMATPN
+224 
-238 QPRPKLP
+238 RPKLP

-252 KIKKAL
+252 KMKKAL

-296 IKKDAK
+296 TKKDSK
-302 GRKIPYVRKGPG
+302 GRKIPYDRKG
-314 NVTEFGGTKSAQR
+314 VTEFGSAKSAQR
-327 DMIYKHLQAAL
+327 DKVYKHLQAAL

-353 EQIEAE
+353 EQVEAE

-372 SYASIKN
+372 AYAAEKG

-400 AKKNKTNYTDYKETF
+400 AKRAKTNYTDYRETF

-439 TEIESARNIE
+439 TEIEAAHNIV
-449 SRDPYTNRIIEILQE
+449 SRDPYTQKIIEILQE

-520 HDNYLKFVQKRFYEK
+520 HENYLRFVQKRFYEK

-553 YARFKKLG
+553 YERFKKLG
-561 SKLQL
+561 RKLQL
-566 QLRRAYEKEV
+566 KLRRAYEKEV
-576 ADAGIVTGRQQYDQA
+576 ADAGIVIGRQQYDQA

-601 FIGLHHLDK
+601 FIGLHHSHKD
-610 AKRIRAPKEA
+610 KRIRAPKEA

-643 DSIND
+643 DSFNDG

>member
-1 MSRRENRPEVQGY
+1 MSYIKPIPLEELPYTPVELGEMLENDEKEREIEVEGY
-14 MPDWGTL
+14 GKGRL
-21 YERWK
+21 VISKQNK
-26 NKELGKDTMDMI
+26 NKPFFYADEANIPANQKAAKQLQVAETAFNAPLLLSPLLGLATGIPKIAKDRTRAQIKKARMSADE
-38 QKGIVDDYNSNP
+38 SN
-50 DLQKLVHGVGDFYQ
+50 LEGAINLKQ
-64 DLRTVD
+64 TVD
-70 GKEKYNPFNYLTA
+70 GVFNMPSQQVRDIVRIAKKNKISYKQAEEYLNLKLKGVEPK
-83 GTLRALEGAGW
+83 GTLNPGSDRLSRGYKKGG
-94 LVDKTA
+94 LFDPNRD
-100 GKFLKD
+100 D
-106 TIHNTLRVDPRIA
+106 TIMYSST
-119 TIGSEAIQ
+119 
-127 IAAAPKAI
+127 
-135 SKSIGSLNKAIASPQ
+135 
-150 AKNLAYKA
+150 
-158 GQSARRFKDRL
+158 
-169 GSVPTTAYDDAIGI
+169 
-183 FELPSQEFK
+183 
-192 ELGKLAKQP
+192 
-201 GINSLTLAR
+201 
-210 RFQLQKKALERKYG
+210 
-224 KRPDSDLQGMATPN
+224 PD

-245 PKVTTNE
+245 PKITTNE
-252 KIKKAL
+252 KMKKAL

-296 IKKDAK
+296 TKKDSK
-302 GRKIPYVRKGPG
+302 GRKIPYDRKG
-314 NVTEFGGTKSAQR
+314 VTEFGSAKSAQR
-327 DMIYKHLQAAL
+327 DKIYKHLQAAL

-353 EQIEAE
+353 EQVEAE

-372 SYASIKN
+372 AYAAEKG

-400 AKKNKTNYTDYKETF
+400 AKRAKTNYTDYRETF

-439 TEIESARNIE
+439 TEIEAAHNIV
-449 SRDPYTNRIIEILQE
+449 SRDPYTQKIIEILQE

-483 NTAGTVVEDFVKWKS
+483 NTAGTVVEDFIKWRS

-506 NLYKILDKFIPREQ
+506 NLYKILDNFIPREQ
-520 HDNYLKFVQKRFYEK
+520 HENYLRFVQKRFYEK

-541 FKNYLEF
+541 FKQYLEN
-548 EEGIP
+548 ELGMP
-553 YARFKKLG
+553 YKRFNKLG
-561 SKLQL
+561 RKLQL
-566 QLRRAYEKEV
+566 QIRRDYEKEV
-576 ADAGIVTGRQQYDQA
+576 AEAGIVIGRQQYDQA

-610 AKRIRAPKEA
+610 AKRIRGPKEA

-643 DSIND
+643 DSIDD

>member
-1 MSRRENRPEVQGY
+1 MSYIKPIPLEELPYTPVELGEMLDNDEKEREIEIEGY
-14 MPDWGTL
+14 GKGRLVISPQN
-21 YERWK
+21 K
-26 NKELGKDTMDMI
+26 NKPFFYADEANLPANQKAAKQLQVAETAFNAPLLLSPLLGLASGIPKIVKDRTRAQIKKARMSADE
-38 QKGIVDDYNSNP
+38 SN
-50 DLQKLVHGVGDFYQ
+50 LEGAINLKQ
-64 DLRTVD
+64 TVD
-70 GKEKYNPFNYLTA
+70 GVFNMPSQQVRDIVRIAKKNKISYKQAEEYLNLKLTGVEPS
-83 GTLRALEGAGW
+83 GTLNPGSSVE
-94 LVDKTA
+94 
-100 GKFLKD
+100 
-106 TIHNTLRVDPRIA
+106 TLTKRFM
-119 TIGSEAIQ
+119 
-127 IAAAPKAI
+127 
-135 SKSIGSLNKAIASPQ
+135 KSP
-150 AKNLAYKA
+150 
-158 GQSARRFKDRL
+158 KDRFP
-169 GSVPTTAYDDAIGI
+169 GADDIKG
-183 FELPSQEFK
+183 QE
-192 ELGKLAKQP
+192 Q
-201 GINSLTLAR
+201 S
-210 RFQLQKKALERKYG
+210 
-224 KRPDSDLQGMATPN
+224 
-238 QPRPKLP
+238 RPKLP

-252 KIKKAL
+252 KMKQAL

-296 IKKDAK
+296 TKKDSK
-302 GRKIPYVRKGPG
+302 GRKIPYDRRG
-314 NVTEFGGTKSAQR
+314 VTEFGSAKSAQR
-327 DMIYKHLQAAL
+327 DKVYKHLQAAL

-353 EQIEAE
+353 EQVEAE

-372 SYASIKN
+372 AYAAEKG

-400 AKKNKTNYTDYKETF
+400 AKRAKTNYTDYRETF

-439 TEIESARNIE
+439 TEIEAAHNIV
-449 SRDPYTNRIIEILQE
+449 SRDPYTQKIIEILQE

-483 NTAGTVVEDFVKWKS
+483 NTAGSVVEDFVKWKS

-520 HDNYLKFVQKRFYEK
+520 HENYLRFVQKRFYEK

-553 YARFKKLG
+553 YERFKKLG
-561 SKLQL
+561 RKLQL
-566 QLRRAYEKEV
+566 KLRRAYEKEV

-610 AKRIRAPKEA
+610 AKRIRGPKEA